1 MMNSLRAGLIA
12 VVALIALTGCR
23 DGAFVLQPV
32 RQAVF
37 TLAPT
42 AVPIEVPPTL
52 RMLDPT
58 ATPPPVTTAAPS
70 ATPTPAPPTPTRTP
84 EPTATPTPAATATR
98 TSRPMPTPE
107 PTMTPSLDRL
117 TLPPLDLV
125 PWQPKPYLETF
136 RLVTYYGS
144 PLGWGL
150 GILGENG
157 RDETTRNLKAA
168 ALEVQVMS
176 PDRFVVPTYHMV
188 STVADGHPGSDGD
201 YSHQVPLEKLE
212 DWVAHANENGLGCIL
227 DLQLGFAD
235 LQTEFDRIKHLL
247 YYPHV
252 HLALDPEFIM
262 TEEDAIP
269 GEKLGTIS
277 IYQINVIQAQLSYIA
292 LEIGLNRVLIVHQFE
307 DEMLPH
313 KEQLYDFPYV
323 ELVIDA
329 DGYGGKWTKVKDYQ
343 QYVGEPGF
351 EYGGIKI
358 FLRED
363 TPPLLTLEEVFW
375 LEPLPA
381 VIIYQ

>member
-1 MMNSLRAGLIA
+1 M
-12 VVALIALTGCR
+12 VALLALTGCR
-23 DGAFVLQPV
+23 DGAFLLQPA
-32 RQAVF
+32 RQPIF
-37 TLAPT
+37 TLMPT
-42 AVPIEVPPTL
+42 AVPVVLTPTVAA
-52 RMLDPT
+52 LDPT
-58 ATPPPVTTAAPS
+58 PTPPAPTATATPV
-70 ATPTPAPPTPTRTP
+70 ATPTSAPPTPTRTR
-84 EPTATPTPAATATR
+84 EPTATPTPTSTFTR
-98 TSRPMPTPE
+98 TPSPTPTPE
-107 PTMTPSLDRL
+107 PTSTPALDVL

-136 RLVTYYGS
+136 RLVTFYGS

-168 ALEVQVMS
+168 ALEVQALS

-188 STVADGHPGSDGD
+188 STVADGHPGGDGD
-201 YSHQVPLEKLE
+201 YSHQVSLEKLE
-212 DWVAHANENGLGCIL
+212 DWVAHANENGLACIL

-277 IYQINVIQAQLSYIA
+277 IYQINLIQAQLSYIA

-307 DEMLPH
+307 DEMLPN
-313 KEQLYDFPYV
+313 KDQLYDFPYV

-343 QYVGEPGF
+343 QYVGELGF

-375 LEPLPA
+375 LDPLPA

>member
-1 MMNSLRAGLIA
+1 M
-12 VVALIALTGCR
+12 VALLALTGCR
-23 DGAFVLQPV
+23 DGAFLLRPARQPI
-32 RQAVF
+32 F
-37 TLAPT
+37 TLMPT
-42 AVPIEVPPTL
+42 AVPVVLTPTVAA
-52 RMLDPT
+52 LDPT
-58 ATPPPVTTAAPS
+58 PTPPAPTATATPV
-70 ATPTPAPPTPTRTP
+70 ATPTSAPPTPTRTR
-84 EPTATPTPAATATR
+84 EPTATPTPTSTFTR
-98 TSRPMPTPE
+98 TPSPTPTPE
-107 PTMTPSLDRL
+107 PTSTPALDVL

-136 RLVTYYGS
+136 RLVTFYGS

-168 ALEVQVMS
+168 ALEVQALS

-188 STVADGHPGSDGD
+188 STVADGHPGGDGD
-201 YSHQVPLEKLE
+201 YSHQVSLEKLE
-212 DWVAHANENGLGCIL
+212 DWVAHANENGLACIL

-277 IYQINVIQAQLSYIA
+277 IYQINLIQAQLSYIA

-307 DEMLPH
+307 DEMLPN
-313 KEQLYDFPYV
+313 KDQLYDFPYV

-343 QYVGEPGF
+343 QYVGELGF

-375 LEPLPA
+375 LDPLPA